1 MAKPSCPSAS
11 GSSIAS
17 PSKRASTRSNK
28 RSNAVASDV
37 KPLIVSSDSGLPSP
51 QTLPVPSSDDL
62 DEWWR
67 EAEYIA
73 AGYTP
78 AIGRPSVITDIPRV
92 SKYLRKLAS
101 GNYQEVA
108 CRLSGLI
115 KQNVS
120 EWRQHADDKTH
131 QNVTAF
137 QRFADAEKRAEA
149 AGEDEQVQNTRNA
162 AKDPRF
168 WAAGMT
174 LLERRFPDRWARRSE
189 ESAGPRVVVQIG
201 VKDSDVQVQI
211 GEAKPTFRSSLSP
224 LSDSESLTVTP

>member
-37 KPLIVSSDSGLPSP
+37 KPPIASSDSGQVSP

-73 AGYTP
+73 SAYTQSVG
-78 AIGRPSVITDIPRV
+78 APSVITDLPRV
-92 SKYLRKLAS
+92 TKYLNKIAAGNYVEIAAKLA
-101 GNYQEVA
+101 GIAKPAIY
-108 CRLSGLI
+108 
-115 KQNVS
+115 
-120 EWRQHADDKTH
+120 EWRQHAENPQH
-131 QNVTAF
+131 PNRTAY
-137 QRFADAEKRAEA
+137 QRFVNAEKRAEA